1 VLVHGNFDSWLF
13 ISVDKSPLYIMRKSA
28 TGSGNPWI
36 QHVKKVQKEK
46 GISYKEALNAA
57 KLTYKK

>member
-1 VLVHGNFDSWLF
+1 
-13 ISVDKSPLYIMRKSA
+13 MRKSA